1 MSDRMLNTTQ
11 TTADTAPQTNEDE
24 FGPAPGDEE
33 NDIYIPTDNV
43 KGGGRGGTG
52 LLWFCCVNASE
63 DLILPL
69 ADCRS
74 IEPGALTDPHAVMHF
89 SGLDVVLEGE
99 LARQVAHRIFL
110 GRCTIIREIRPGQK
124 VKNPDTPIIRSIR
137 FLVPPKAK
145 ADDTPKKK
153 PRHESETER
162 AKP

>member
-137 FLVPPKAK
+137 FLVPPKPK
-145 ADDTPKKK
+145 AG
-153 PRHESETER
+153 
-162 AKP
+162 